1 MPYLTKPL
9 KEIKMT
15 NENNQLLDQMSS
27 IDDSLEKL
35 KQNSGCT
42 FEVTSKS
49 EESVYQKRRCAQ
61 SRPVHP
67 GIHRPGDLT
76 AFDPFQSNL
85 KLASPQVL

>member
-35 KQNSGCT
+35 KQNSKKISDQVGL
-42 FEVTSKS
+42 
-49 EESVYQKRRCAQ
+49 
-61 SRPVHP
+61 
-67 GIHRPGDLT
+67 IWLT
-76 AFDPFQSNL
+76 ILGYIIYLEFF
-85 KLASPQVL
+85 K

>member
-35 KQNSGCT
+35 KQNSKKISDQVGL
-42 FEVTSKS
+42 
-49 EESVYQKRRCAQ
+49 
-61 SRPVHP
+61 
-67 GIHRPGDLT
+67 IWLT
-76 AFDPFQSNL
+76 IWGYIIYLEFF
-85 KLASPQVL
+85 K

>member
-35 KQNSGCT
+35 KQNSKKISDQVGL
-42 FEVTSKS
+42 
-49 EESVYQKRRCAQ
+49 
-61 SRPVHP
+61 
-67 GIHRPGDLT
+67 IWLT
-76 AFDPFQSNL
+76 IVGFIIYLEFF
-85 KLASPQVL
+85 K